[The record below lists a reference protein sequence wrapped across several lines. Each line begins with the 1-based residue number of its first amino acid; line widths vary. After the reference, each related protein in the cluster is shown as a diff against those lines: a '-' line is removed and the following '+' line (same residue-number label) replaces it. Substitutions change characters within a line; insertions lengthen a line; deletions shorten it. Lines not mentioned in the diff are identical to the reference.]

1 MEKMRQFFVFC
12 IMGFA
17 LIGSPGLFA
26 QDAHFTLYNQT
37 PLVFNPA
44 QTGGFY
50 GSYRI
55 AGIYRDQYRSVFSNA
70 YKSFAMSADA
80 PIIRGFRDQDWVGVG
95 VMFFWDRSGSVAQQ
109 WQTIKLSGAYHLGL
123 GRNNQST
130 LSIGFQTGGTSKRYK
145 NLTADAFNDPREYQ
159 AFLQENP
166 EGPESS
172 FTDYVGGLKFATKYN
187 ETDDFHIGV
196 AVSRF
201 GRPDF
206 SVIKGQQDSSVI
218 GPAQRSSSYRLNPK
232 AVFQAGLS
240 FQASE
245 KLRVSPSIQAQ
256 MIFGLPELEIELQ
269 AEGMYTLNTEKKTA
283 LIVGAGARYG
293 GPLDAVSL
301 MAGLQK
307 DALKVVLAYDVN
319 VSGLTKASGGFGG
332 LELSAVYIGKIFK
345 RPNPDPVIFCPRL

>member
-1 MEKMRQFFVFC
+1 MRQYLTFC
-12 IMGFA
+12 LF
-17 LIGSPGLFA
+17 GLGMLFSTGLA
-26 QDAHFTLYNQT
+26 GQDAHFTLYNQT

-70 YKSFAMSADA
+70 YKSLSFSADV
-80 PIIRGFRDQDWVGVG
+80 PIIRGFREQDWVGVG
-95 VMFFWDRSGSVAQQ
+95 VMFFMDRSGTVAQT

-130 LSIGFQTGGTSKRYK
+130 LSIGFQTGGTSKRYR
-145 NLTADAFNDPREYQ
+145 NLTADAFNDPREYA

-166 EGPESS
+166 DGPESS
-172 FTDYVGGLKFATKYN
+172 YTDYAGGLKFTSRYN
-187 ETDDFHIGV
+187 ETDNFHIGV
-196 AVSRF
+196 AVNRI
-201 GRPDF
+201 GRTDF
-206 SVIKGQQDSSVI
+206 SVIQGQQDSSVI
-218 GPAQRSSSYRLNPK
+218 GPVQRASSYRLDPK
-232 AVFQAGLS
+232 AVFQAGIS
-240 FQASE
+240 FLASDR
-245 KLRVSPSIQAQ
+245 LRVSPSLQAQ
-256 MIFGLPELEIELQ
+256 VIFGPPEIEIEAQ
-269 AEGMYTLNTEKKTA
+269 VEGQYLLNAEKKTS

-293 GPLDAVSL
+293 GPLDAMSL

-307 DALKVVLAYDVN
+307 DALKVVLAYDIN

-332 LELSAVYIGKIFK
+332 LEISAIYIGKVYK